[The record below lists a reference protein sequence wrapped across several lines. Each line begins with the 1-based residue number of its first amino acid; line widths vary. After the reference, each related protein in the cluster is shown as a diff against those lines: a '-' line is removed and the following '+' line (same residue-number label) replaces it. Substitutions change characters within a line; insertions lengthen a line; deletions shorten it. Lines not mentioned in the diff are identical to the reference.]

1 MWKGALF
8 QLSSTDDPKENL
20 ETINKMINM
29 AAAKNVDFIA
39 LPETANCISNC
50 KTHQDK
56 VLQVEE
62 EDITLA
68 SLTKAAKNKALNILV
83 GSLAL
88 KHKKSGHKLINRS
101 FFIDSSGKI
110 LAKYDKLHMFDA
122 CVSDSEKYNES
133 SRFEAG
139 KKAKVVSTAIGNF
152 GLSICYDIRFPH
164 LYRDLSKRGAQ
175 ILTVPSAFT
184 VPTGKAHW
192 EILLRARAIENGA
205 YVIAPAQ
212 TGTHNFSGGGDR
224 KTYGHSMAVDPWGTV
239 LVNATSSVNSLS
251 YFSCDLSKVETVRSK
266 LPSLTHDCKY
276 SYE

>member
-8 QLSSTDDPKENL
+8 QLSSTENPKENL
-20 ETINKMINM
+20 EIINKMINI

-39 LPETANCISNC
+39 LPETANCISNS

-68 SLTKAAKNKALNILV
+68 SLIKAAKNKSLNILV

-88 KHKKSGHKLINRS
+88 KHNKSRNKLINRS
-101 FFIDSSGKI
+101 FFIDTSGQI

-122 CVSDSEKYNES
+122 NVSESEIYIES
-133 SRFEAG
+133 SRFAAG
-139 KKAKVVSTAIGNF
+139 TKAKVVSTAIGKF
-152 GLSICYDIRFPH
+152 GLTICYDIRFPH

-192 EILLRARAIENGA
+192 EILLRARAIDNGA
-205 YVIAPAQ
+205 FVIAPAQ
-212 TGTHNFSGGGDR
+212 TGTHKFSSGGDR

-239 LVNATSSVNSLS
+239 LVNASSNVNSLS

>member
-20 ETINKMINM
+20 ETINEMINT

-56 VLQVEE
+56 VLQIEE

-175 ILTVPSAFT
+175 ILTVPSAFS

-224 KTYGHSMAVDPWGTV
+224 KTYGHSMAVDPSGTV

>member
-8 QLSSTDDPKENL
+8 QLSSTENPKENL
-20 ETINKMINM
+20 EIINKMINI

-39 LPETANCISNC
+39 LPETANCISNS

-101 FFIDSSGKI
+101 FFIDSSGRI

-122 CVSDSEKYNES
+122 CVSDSEKYYES

-139 KKAKVVSTAIGNF
+139 KKAKVVSTAIGKF
-152 GLSICYDIRFPH
+152 GLSICYDIRFPY

-239 LVNATSSVNSLS
+239 LVLSLIHIS
-251 YFSCDLSKVETVRSK
+251 EPTRPC
-266 LPSLTHDCKY
+266 
-276 SYE
+276 

>member
-1 MWKGALF
+1 M
-8 QLSSTDDPKENL
+8 
-20 ETINKMINM
+20 
-29 AAAKNVDFIA
+29 
-39 LPETANCISNC
+39 
-50 KTHQDK
+50 
-56 VLQVEE
+56 
-62 EDITLA
+62 
-68 SLTKAAKNKALNILV
+68 

-88 KHKKSGHKLINRS
+88 KHNKSGHKLINRS
-101 FFIDSSGKI
+101 FFIDTSGRI

-122 CVSDSEKYNES
+122 SLSYSEKYNES
-133 SRFEAG
+133 SRFAAG
-139 KKAKVVSTAIGNF
+139 EKAKVVSTALGKF

-205 YVIAPAQ
+205 FVIAPAQ
-212 TGTHNFSGGGDR
+212 TGTHNFSNGGDR

-239 LVNATSSVNSLS
+239 LVNATNGVNSLS
-251 YFSCDLSKVETVRSK
+251 YFSCDLSKVTTVRSK

>member
-8 QLSSTDDPKENL
+8 QLSSTEDPKENL
-20 ETINKMINM
+20 EIINKMINI

-39 LPETANCISNC
+39 LPETANCISNS

-68 SLTKAAKNKALNILV
+68 SLIKAAKNKSLNILV

-88 KHKKSGHKLINRS
+88 KHNKSGHKLINRS
-101 FFIDSSGKI
+101 FFIDTSGRI

-122 CVSDSEKYNES
+122 SVSYSEKYNES
-133 SRFEAG
+133 SRFAAG
-139 KKAKVVSTAIGNF
+139 EKAKVVSTAIGKF

-205 YVIAPAQ
+205 FVIAPAQ
-212 TGTHNFSGGGDR
+212 TGTHNFSNGGDR

-239 LVNATSSVNSLS
+239 LVNATNGVNSLS
-251 YFSCDLSKVETVRSK
+251 YFSCDLSKVDNS
-266 LPSLTHDCKY
+266 SF
-276 SYE
+276 

>member
-8 QLSSTDDPKENL
+8 QLSSTENPKENL
-20 ETINKMINM
+20 EIINKMINI

-39 LPETANCISNC
+39 LPETANCISNS

-56 VLQVEE
+56 VLRVEE

-68 SLTKAAKNKALNILV
+68 SLIKAAKNKSLNILV

-88 KHKKSGHKLINRS
+88 KHNKSGDKFINRS
-101 FFIDSSGKI
+101 FFIDTSGRI

-122 CVSDSEKYNES
+122 SVSYSEKYNES
-133 SRFEAG
+133 SKFAAG
-139 KKAKVVSTAIGNF
+139 EKAIVISTAIGKF
-152 GLSICYDIRFPH
+152 GLSICYDIRFPY

-205 YVIAPAQ
+205 FVIAPAQ
-212 TGTHNFSGGGDR
+212 TGTHNFSNGGYR

-251 YFSCDLSKVETVRSK
+251 YFSCDLSKVTEVRSK

>member
-8 QLSSTDDPKENL
+8 QLSSTENPKENL
-20 ETINKMINM
+20 EIINKMINI

-39 LPETANCISNC
+39 LPETANCISNS

-56 VLQVEE
+56 VLRVEE

-68 SLTKAAKNKALNILV
+68 SLIKAAKNKSLNILV

-88 KHKKSGHKLINRS
+88 KHNKSGDKFINRS
-101 FFIDSSGKI
+101 FFIDTSGRI

-122 CVSDSEKYNES
+122 NVSYSEKYNES
-133 SRFEAG
+133 SKFAAG
-139 KKAKVVSTAIGNF
+139 EKAIVVSTAIGKF
-152 GLSICYDIRFPH
+152 GLSICYDIRFPY

-205 YVIAPAQ
+205 FVIAPAQ
-212 TGTHNFSGGGDR
+212 TGTHNFSNGGYR

-251 YFSCDLSKVETVRSK
+251 YFSCDLSKVAAVRYK

>member
-20 ETINKMINM
+20 ETINEMINL

-50 KTHQDK
+50 KTHQEK

-62 EDITLA
+62 EDITLTN
-68 SLTKAAKNKALNILV
+68 LIKAAKNNSLNILV

-88 KHKKSGHKLINRS
+88 KQDKSGHRLVNRS
-101 FFIDSSGKI
+101 FFIDTSGSI

-122 CVSDSEKYNES
+122 SVSDSEKYNES
-133 SRFEAG
+133 ARFAAG
-139 KKAKVVSTAIGNF
+139 KKMKVVSTAIGKF

-212 TGTHNFSGGGDR
+212 TGTHIFSGGGDR

-239 LVNATSSVNSLS
+239 WVNANSSVNSLS
-251 YFSCDLSKVETVRSK
+251 YFSCDLSKVEAVRSK

>member
-8 QLSSTDDPKENL
+8 QLSSTENPKENL
-20 ETINKMINM
+20 EIINKMINI

-39 LPETANCISNC
+39 LPETANCISNS

-62 EDITLA
+62 DDITLA
-68 SLTKAAKNKALNILV
+68 SLIKAAKNKSLNILV

-88 KHKKSGHKLINRS
+88 KHNKSGDKFKNRS
-101 FFIDSSGKI
+101 FFIDTSGRI

-122 CVSDSEKYNES
+122 NVSYSEKYNES
-133 SRFEAG
+133 ARFAAG
-139 KKAKVVSTAIGNF
+139 EKAIVVSTAIGIF

-184 VPTGKAHW
+184 VSTGKAHW

-205 YVIAPAQ
+205 FVIAPAQ
-212 TGTHNFSGGGDR
+212 TGTHNFSNGGHR

-251 YFSCDLSKVETVRSK
+251 FFSCDLSKVTAVRSK

>member
-1 MWKGALF
+1 
-8 QLSSTDDPKENL
+8 
-20 ETINKMINM
+20 
-29 AAAKNVDFIA
+29 

-88 KHKKSGHKLINRS
+88 KQNKSGHKLINRS
-101 FFIDSSGKI
+101 FFIDTSGKI

-122 CVSDSEKYNES
+122 CVSDSEKYDES

-239 LVNATSSVNSLS
+239 LVNATGSVNSLS

>member
-8 QLSSTDDPKENL
+8 QLSSTEDPKENL
-20 ETINKMINM
+20 EIINKMINI

-39 LPETANCISNC
+39 LPEIANCISNS
-50 KTHQDK
+50 KTHQEK

-68 SLTKAAKNKALNILV
+68 SLIKAAKNKSLNILV

-88 KHKKSGHKLINRS
+88 KHNKSGHKLINRS
-101 FFIDSSGKI
+101 FFIDTSGRI
-110 LAKYDKLHMFDA
+110 LAKYDKIHMFDA
-122 CVSDSEKYNES
+122 SVSYSEKYNES
-133 SRFEAG
+133 SRFAAG
-139 KKAKVVSTAIGNF
+139 EKAKVVSTVLGKF

-164 LYRDLSKRGAQ
+164 LYRDLCKRGAQ

-192 EILLRARAIENGA
+192 EILLRARAIENA
-205 YVIAPAQ
+205 AFVIAPAQ
-212 TGTHNFSGGGDR
+212 TGTHNFSNGGDR

-239 LVNATSSVNSLS
+239 LVNATNSVNSLS
-251 YFSCDLSKVETVRSK
+251 YFSCDLSKLTTVRSK